1 MTFTLEPEA
10 RPMTRSRHKPTNVS
24 ERVRALVIRTNAK
37 PSIKSLTL
45 ARQEIAQIA
54 WEARNSGDWDTWRE
68 VMRHLGSL
76 RDQQQREGRK
86 LDAAGRAQR
95 LEVKNSPPA
104 QVERLASQRV
114 RAESRRL
121 PKSEAQQQE
130 YDRNLIRWRAEAVC
144 EALWSLNDGDRT
156 WEAVSTRSTLL
167 PTHSSD
173 VEMTGSN
180 SGPQRLTI
188 RVPELSVLRIEE
200 HTLRLYRAEYDA
212 LMEAWGY
219 TSMRKVETLRERIV
233 ATTSQ
238 STSAADELTRLALRA
253 YVSRPALALAWSNYL
268 TSPRMAT
275 IFEFHSQSRGVQLA
289 PRRSGD
295 LRNCALELVNLVEI
309 VAILRSEQL

>member
-1 MTFTLEPEA
+1 MTLTTFPEA
-10 RPMTRSRHKPTNVS
+10 RPMPRSRPKPTNVS
-24 ERVRALVIRTNAK
+24 ERVRALVIWTNAK
-37 PSIKSLTL
+37 PSIKSLTQ

-54 WEARNSGDWDTWRE
+54 WDVRTSGDWDTWRD

-76 RDQQQREGRK
+76 REQQQREGRK

-104 QVERLASQRV
+104 QLVRLAEQQV
-114 RAESRRL
+114 RAERRRL

-173 VEMTGSN
+173 VEMTGSSN
-180 SGPQRLTI
+180 GPQRLTI

-200 HTLRLYRAEYDA
+200 HILRLYRAEYDA

-219 TSMRKVETLRERIV
+219 TSMRKVEILRERIV

-238 STSAADELTRLALRA
+238 SISAADELTRLVMHA
-253 YVSRPALALAWSNYL
+253 YISRPALALAWSNYL
-268 TSPRMAT
+268 TSSRMAS
-275 IFEFHSQSRGVQLA
+275 IFEFHSQRQRVHFA
-289 PRRSGD
+289 PRRSED
-295 LRNCALELVNLVEI
+295 LRDCALELVNLVEV
-309 VAILRSEQL
+309 VARLRSEQL

>member
-1 MTFTLEPEA
+1 MP
-10 RPMTRSRHKPTNVS
+10 RSRLKPSDVAG
-24 ERVRALVIRTNAK
+24 RVRALLIRTNAK

-45 ARQEIAQIA
+45 ARQELAQIA
-54 WEARNSGDWDTWRE
+54 WEARTSGDWGTWRE

-76 RDQQQREGRK
+76 KEQQGREGRK

-95 LEVKNSPPA
+95 LEVKHSPPA
-104 QVERLASQRV
+104 QLVRLAEQKIQ
-114 RAESRRL
+114 AERRRL

-130 YDRNLIRWRAEAVC
+130 YDRNLIRWRAEALC

-173 VEMTGSN
+173 VEMTGSS

-212 LMEAWGY
+212 LMDAWGY

-233 ATTSQ
+233 ATTTQ
-238 STSAADELTRLALRA
+238 STSAADELTRLAMHA

-268 TSPRMAT
+268 GSDRMAT
-275 IFEFHSQSRGVQLA
+275 IFEFHNQSRRVQLA

-295 LRNCALELVNLVEI
+295 LRNCALELVNLVEV
-309 VAILRSEQL
+309 VALLRSEQLS